1 VGRKN
6 LSWILVEI
14 KPYIDIDSEDSV
26 IRRFSQEIDPVELL
40 WHRDLKNRS
49 VKILEG
55 KDWKI
60 QMENELPK
68 SFDNITIPSL
78 TWHRVIKGSGD
89 LVLQIKEWE

>member
-1 VGRKN
+1 M
-6 LSWILVEI
+6 VET
-14 KPYIDIDSEDSV
+14 KPYIDIDIDTEDSV

-49 VKILEG
+49 VKMLEG

-60 QMENELPK
+60 QMEDELPK
-68 SFDNITIPSL
+68 SFNNITIPRL